1 MKPKI
6 GLALSGGGVRGLAHI
21 GVLQLLEESKIPIA
35 YLAGTSMGGII
46 AGLYAAGISAQ
57 ELREL
62 GLHTNILEMLTPD
75 PHHYGLLGH
84 KKIRKFLIKVLGSEE
99 ITFGDLQIP
108 VTVIATD
115 VETGELI
122 ALNDGPLIPALL
134 ATSSF
139 PFVFGPVRH
148 CDRWL
153 VDGGL
158 LNNYPIDIVRQ
169 MGAERVIGV
178 DTPPSIRLA
187 IPGEANFPRLS
198 LKALLDRKINLADWK
213 TPFLIA
219 ESSAISTVNLIN
231 RQRAELSPPDFQLT
245 ISLPDIGTFM
255 PGKNKE
261 IIDAGYSVARDNRA
275 QLRAQLERPLL
286 TASLRR
292 WLNFVRRL
300 RHAWN
305 AYHEPLYSPFPPIR
319 ELPAPESRQELH
331 QPDTPQPTPPI

>member
-1 MKPKI
+1 MNKPKI

-21 GVLQLLEESKIPIA
+21 GVLQLLEESKISIA

-46 AGLYAAGISAQ
+46 AGLYAAGISAP
-57 ELREL
+57 ELRER
-62 GLHTNILEMLTPD
+62 GLHTNILELLRPA

-84 KKIRKFLIKVLGSEE
+84 QKIREFLIKLLGSAD
-99 ITFGDLQIP
+99 ITFSDLQIP
-108 VTVIATD
+108 VTVMATD

-122 ALNDGPLIPALL
+122 ALNNGPLIPALL

-153 VDGGL
+153 VDGGI

-178 DTPPSIRLA
+178 DTPPSIQLA
-187 IPGEANFPRLS
+187 VPGEADFPRLS
-198 LKALLDRKINLADWK
+198 LKALIDRKINLVDWK

-219 ESSAISTVNLIN
+219 ESSAISMMSLIN
-231 RQRAELSPPDFQLT
+231 QQRAELSPPDFQLS
-245 ISLPDIGTFM
+245 ISLPGIGTFM

-261 IIDAGYSVARDNRA
+261 IIDAGYAVARNHRA
-275 QLRAQLERPLL
+275 QLRAQLEQPVLA
-286 TASLRR
+286 ASLRR
-292 WLNFVRRL
+292 GLNFVRRL
-300 RHAWN
+300 RRAWN

-319 ELPAPESRQELH
+319 ELPAP
-331 QPDTPQPTPPI
+331 PQVTPPS